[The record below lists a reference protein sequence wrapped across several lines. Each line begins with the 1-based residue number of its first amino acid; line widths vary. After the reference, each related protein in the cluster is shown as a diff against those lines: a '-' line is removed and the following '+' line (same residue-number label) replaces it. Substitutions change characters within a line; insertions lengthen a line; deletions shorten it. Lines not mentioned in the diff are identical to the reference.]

1 MHKGVSEQGNLFVR
15 GTVVWRKACQSPA
28 DEIREDFPEEVMAKL
43 LYREEK
49 ELLCALCPP
58 ETGAQGPPDGQ
69 PCIAPGAEFE
79 TTSAPGSGQVICP

>member
-1 MHKGVSEQGNLFVR
+1 MHKGVPKQGNLSVR

-28 DEIREDFPEEVMAKL
+28 DEIREDFSEEVMAKL

-49 ELLCALCPP
+49 ELPCALCLH

-69 PCIAPGAEFE
+69 PWG
-79 TTSAPGSGQVICP
+79 